1 MFRKKEAKKQQ
12 HFFQCTITIL
22 NHGLYGKVKII
33 NNHLINAFEPPRDQ
47 PEIGVNQILNI

>member
-22 NHGLYGKVKII
+22 NPGLYGKVKII